1 MVRRHGGV
9 LLLAL
14 VVGAGGL
21 FLASVLVLGS
31 FLSSMTG
38 SGPEDSALCGSDLAG
53 PALPAGAA
61 EVGGLS
67 AAQLANA
74 DAVVAEGRRRQVP
87 TQAVVVALAVAA
99 QESRFTV
106 YANDGQGSDLAFF
119 QRGVDA
125 SLSLPHEAVGTDHG
139 SLGVFQQQWP
149 WWGTMRDLMDPARS
163 AGKFYDALLQVPGW
177 QQMPVTV
184 AAQTVQR
191 SAYPD
196 AYADDEALARSL
208 LGAAGT
214 TAATDT
220 GAVTA
225 GYASGSSCPV
235 AGDPGDVTFPLPRG
249 TQYVDNRNWGRSGS
263 RWARMHTGTD
273 FSAACG
279 TPVLA
284 ATAGRVV
291 VRTDQP
297 WSGRWLVQV
306 STGIGRLTTWYA
318 HLQAL
323 SVSPGT
329 TVAAGQQIGEVGTLG
344 NSTGCHLHFEVHP
357 QGGSIYQDSVDPTA
371 WLGENVGRDTGGA
384 AVPASWSSG
393 SEAFTVATFNVLGDS
408 HTRASGSKPTMDSGP
423 ARMPGVVRLLEK
435 YGVDV
440 VGLQELQRPQHRAL
454 RAGAGSTYAM
464 WSSPGDTENAV
475 AWRRERWDLV
485 SARTLSVPYF
495 DGHPRRMPVVR
506 LRDRTTGRESYFV
519 TVHNPA
525 DTRRYP
531 RQARWRDAA
540 VAREVAL
547 VRRLRASTGLPVFL
561 TGDLNDRRTAYCRLT
576 AGAGMRASNGGRTGD
591 TCSPPRPAGIDWIFG
606 AGAEFS
612 DHTVDR
618 SPAVRATSDHP
629 FVVTRA
635 RIG

>member
-1 MVRRHGGV
+1 MRRHRGA
-9 LLLAL
+9 LLLAVL
-14 VVGAGGL
+14 ALAGGL
-21 FLASVLVLGS
+21 FLAFVLVLGS
-31 FLSSMTG
+31 MMG
-38 SGPEDSALCGSDLAG
+38 STPEGSAPCGTDLAG

-61 EVGGLS
+61 GVGGLS

-74 DAVVAEGRRRQVP
+74 DAVISEGRRRQVP
-87 TQAVVVALAVAA
+87 VQAVVVALAVAA

-106 YANDGQGSDLAFF
+106 YANDGRGGDLAFF
-119 QRGVDA
+119 QLGVDA

-177 QQMPVTV
+177 EQMPVTV

-196 AYADDEALARSL
+196 AYADDEALAREL

-214 TAATDT
+214 ATAT
-220 GAVTA
+220 GAAAVPA
-225 GYASGSSCPV
+225 GHTSGSSCSV
-235 AGDPGDVTFPLPRG
+235 AGDPGEVTFPLPPG

-263 RWARMHTGTD
+263 HWARMHTGTD

-291 VRTDQP
+291 VRSDQP

-323 SVSPGT
+323 SVAPGA
-329 TVAAGQQIGEVGTLG
+329 TVTAGQQIGEVGDLG

-357 QGGSIYQDSVDPTA
+357 RGGSIYQDSVDPTA
-371 WLGENVGRDTGGA
+371 WLGENVGRDTGH

-408 HTRASGSKPTMDSGP
+408 HTRASGSKSSMPSGV
-423 ARMPGVVRLLEK
+423 ARVPGVVRLLEK

-454 RAGAGSTYAM
+454 RARAGSTYAV
-464 WSSPGDTENAV
+464 WSPRGDTENAV

-485 SARTLSVPYF
+485 AARTLSVPYF
-495 DGHPRRMPVVR
+495 DGHRRRMPVVR
-506 LRDRTTGRESYFV
+506 LRDRTTGRESFFV
-519 TVHNPA
+519 NVHNPA
-525 DTRRYP
+525 DTRRHP
-531 RQARWRDAA
+531 RQARWREVA
-540 VAREVAL
+540 VAREAAL

-561 TGDLNDRRTAYCRLT
+561 TGDLNDRRAAYCRLT
-576 AGAGMRASNGGRTGD
+576 GTAGMLASNGGGTEG
-591 TCSPPRPAGIDWIFG
+591 TCSPPRPAGIDWVLG

-635 RIG
+635 RVG